1 MLSAVK
7 YANGIFYPGCVN
19 DETMPEH
26 PGLYSSLINDWKLKK
41 TDAMSTMFD
50 CLSVITIWI
59 GTFGLVF
66 GHFP

>member
-26 PGLYSSLINDWKLKK
+26 PG
-41 TDAMSTMFD
+41 D